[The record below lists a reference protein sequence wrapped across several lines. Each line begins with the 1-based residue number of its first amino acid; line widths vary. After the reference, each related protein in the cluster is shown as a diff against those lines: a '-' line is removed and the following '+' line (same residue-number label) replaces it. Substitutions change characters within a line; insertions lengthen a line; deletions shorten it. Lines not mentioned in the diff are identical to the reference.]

1 MAIIIDNNIGNFKAF
16 LISPER
22 KNLALITNIIS
33 LDNVRA
39 QIKAEQATGYKILF
53 KNKYIRIDKNGN
65 LEDWPNEFCF
75 YTDILFKL
83 IW

>member
-22 KNLALITNIIS
+22 KNLGLITNIIS

-39 QIKAEQATGYKILF
+39 QIKAEQAIGYKILL
-53 KNKYIRIDKNGN
+53 KDEYIRIDKNGS
-65 LEDWPNEFCF
+65 LAKWPDEFAY
-75 YTDILFKL
+75 YTDILMRL
-83 IW
+83 I